1 MRRFAF
7 TILHVLVVVLFLALS
22 AGFCS
27 AQLVINEILASPSID
42 WNGDGGY
49 TYRDDEWVEVYNNTE
64 GPIVLD
70 GYRLA
75 DAETTWRYGF
85 SGVLPARGYLVVYG
99 SDSYAWEKAHAYPAY
114 GLSLSNTGDAVQLWQ
129 FVGVESVQVGCYA
142 YGKNA
147 AGTDRS
153 VGRKP
158 DGVEDWYIFDALNP
172 YTGTTPPVGT
182 GCPPSPG
189 TANGCTTPVEGETW
203 GRIKTLFK

>member
-1 MRRFAF
+1 MRHFAF
-7 TILHVLVVVLFLALS
+7 TLRTAPLLVVFLVLS
-22 AGFCS
+22 ARFCS

-42 WNGDGGY
+42 WNGDGVY

-64 GPIVLD
+64 GPVVLD
-70 GYRLA
+70 GYRLC

-85 SGVLPARGYLVVYG
+85 SGTLPARGYLVIFG
-99 SDSYAWEKAHAYPAY
+99 DASYAWEKAHAYPAY
-114 GLSLSNTGDAVQLWQ
+114 GLSLSNTGDTVQLWQ
-129 FVGVESVQVGCYA
+129 FVGADSFLVGSYT

-147 AGTDRS
+147 SGTDRS

-172 YTGTTPPVGT
+172 YTGTTPPLGT

-189 TANGCTTPVEGETW
+189 TANGCATPVESETW
-203 GRIKTLFK
+203 SRIKTLFR